1 MDTRSIAAEYRLSH
15 WAQVVQDRAERGLT
29 VREYCEETGI
39 CENTYFYWQRKL
51 RAAASARA
59 ADMSAGNSLTP
70 RGWTA
75 LSIRGKSAT
84 ADGLIVEVGD
94 CRVHVHADT
103 DTGLL
108 ARVCQAL
115 RAL

>member
-1 MDTRSIAAEYRLSH
+1 MNIRSIAAECRLSH
-15 WAQVVQDRAERGLT
+15 RARLVQERAQRGLT

-51 RAAASARA
+51 RVAASARA
-59 ADMSAGNSLTP
+59 ADMTAGNGLTP

-75 LSIRGKSAT
+75 LSIREKSAT
-84 ADGLIVEVGD
+84 ANGLIVEVGA

-115 RAL
+115 KTL